1 MGGTA
6 LKTDDYRT
14 VPLCRICHDELHA
27 NIDGELEFWGEHT
40 HRELHLNMAR
50 CLFEFF
56 SIEANVSG
64 ITDD

>member
-14 VPLCRICHDELHA
+14 VPLCRECHDELHA
-27 NIDGELEFWGEHT
+27 NVDGELEFWGEST
-40 HRELHLNMAR
+40 HQELHLVMAR